1 MQSLANIIR
10 VGTSRRKRGAGIV
23 ACARIN
29 AQSCGGKKTEGK
41 SPFERHKRRWT
52 IILERM

>member
-10 VGTSRRKRGAGIV
+10 MGTARRKRGAGIV
-23 ACARIN
+23 ACARIK
-29 AQSCGGKKTEGK
+29 AHGLVVEKTEGK
-41 SPFERHKRRWT
+41 GPSERHTRRWT

>member
-10 VGTSRRKRGAGIV
+10 VATSRRKRGAGIV

-29 AQSCGGKKTEGK
+29 AHSIVVEKTEGK
-41 SPFERHKRRWT
+41 EST
-52 IILERM
+52 

>member
-10 VGTSRRKRGAGIV
+10 VGTSRRKRGTGIV

-29 AQSCGGKKTEGK
+29 AHCLVVEKTEGK
-41 SPFERHKRRWT
+41 SPFERHTRRWT